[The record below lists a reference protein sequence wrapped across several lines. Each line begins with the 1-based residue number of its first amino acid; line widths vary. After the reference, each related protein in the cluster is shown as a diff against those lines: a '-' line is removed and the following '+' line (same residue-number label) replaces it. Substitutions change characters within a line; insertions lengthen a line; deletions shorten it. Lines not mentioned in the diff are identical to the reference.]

1 MAKAKKAHQPDD
13 PLAHLPVWARKL
25 AEHYYTRTV
34 STFLLHGAVRDL
46 QPSTDAQGNRT
57 FVPLKQFLAEEL
69 FGARDHVIFYDRSS
83 GVRAATP
90 ESQNDFLRALAGFDA
105 MYGTDMAKAIPKD
118 PGRALQV
125 LENYLRVRVAD
136 GKSLALVIDFAETVA
151 PGGDIAGMP
160 EADRFALVTLVKWAH
175 DPQFLNANLSIC
187 LIVENLAELAPRIAR
202 NPYAAQIEISLPD
215 EEERADFLES
225 RLEGRKLSEV
235 SEVPLAALSKLTAGL
250 SRIHLDRLLTEA
262 TERGHKITT
271 ESLKI
276 RKRDM
281 IQAEALGLLE
291 IIEPKYTLDVV
302 AGHEKAKTMLR
313 AAASAIKKGKTD
325 VVPMG
330 YLIGG
335 PVGTG
340 KTFLATCFAG
350 EIGIPCV
357 KFLNFRSQWQGVT
370 EGNLEKIFNLLKAM
384 WPVAVMID
392 EADAFL
398 GNRGS
403 GGDSGTSA
411 RVFSQIASFMGNTE
425 YRGKIVWFL
434 LTCRPD
440 MLPID
445 LKRQGRAEEHLA
457 LFYPSTDEERDELF
471 RVVAKKANV
480 NVSKVG
486 QFSKLVPASTPT
498 MSGADIEAALV
509 RAKFRALTAGRESV
523 VDEDVVRVLEDFIP
537 PSYPLEIELQN
548 LVAVQECTSR
558 ELIPPAFRELKR
570 EDMTRRINEIK
581 ALLGEQR

>member
-1 MAKAKKAHQPDD
+1 MAK
-13 PLAHLPVWARKL
+13 
-25 AEHYYTRTV
+25 
-34 STFLLHGAVRDL
+34 S
-46 QPSTDAQGNRT
+46 
-57 FVPLKQFLAEEL
+57 
-69 FGARDHVIFYDRSS
+69 
-83 GVRAATP
+83 
-90 ESQNDFLRALAGFDA
+90 
-105 MYGTDMAKAIPKD
+105 MPKD
-118 PGRALQV
+118 PSRALQV
-125 LENYLRVRVAD
+125 LENYLRLRIAD
-136 GKSLALVIDFAETVA
+136 GKSMALVIDFAETIA
-151 PGGDIAGMP
+151 PGGDLASMP
-160 EADRFALVTLVKWAH
+160 EADRFALVTLVRWAH

-187 LIVENLAELAPRIAR
+187 LICENLAEVAPRLAR
-202 NPYAAQIEISLPD
+202 NPYAAQIEIALPTED
-215 EEERADFLES
+215 ERADFLQAK
-225 RLEGRKLSEV
+225 LGNRKVSEI
-235 SEVPLAALSKLTAGL
+235 SEVPLTALAKLTAGL
-250 SRIHLDRLLTEA
+250 SRLHLERLFTEA
-262 TERGHKITT
+262 VERGHKI
-271 ESLKI
+271 SMDMLKQ

-291 IIEPKYTLDVV
+291 IIEPRFTLDVV
-302 AGHEKAKTMLR
+302 AGHDKAKSMLR
-313 AAASAIKKGKTD
+313 AAAGAIKKGKTD
-325 VVPMG
+325 VLPMG

-370 EGNLEKIFNLLKAM
+370 EGNLERIFNLLKAM
-384 WPVAVMID
+384 WPVAVIID

-403 GGDSGTSA
+403 SGDSGTSA

-425 YRGKIVWFL
+425 FRGKIVWFL

-440 MLPID
+440 LLPID

-457 LFYPSTDEERDELF
+457 LFYPQTAEERDELF

-486 QFSKLVPASTPT
+486 TFSSLVPPSTPT

-509 RAKFRALTAGRESV
+509 RAKFRALSDGRDNV
-523 VDEDVVRVLEDFIP
+523 QDEDVVKVLEDFIP
-537 PSYPLEIELQN
+537 PSYPMEIELQN

-558 ELIPPAFRELKR
+558 ELIPAAFRELKR

-581 ALLGEQR
+581 ALLGDR